1 MAFLMTFCETGKY
14 VGFRMTEHSVKPCS
28 YTGQGAMLLSPS
40 QGMKP
45 RPSEGKHVSYAG
57 WSHSLRFC
65 TSQLKTTLSVLSTSQ
80 LRKRVLR
87 SA

>member
-1 MAFLMTFCETGKY
+1 
-14 VGFRMTEHSVKPCS
+14 
-28 YTGQGAMLLSPS
+28 MLLSPS

-45 RPSEGKHVSYAG
+45 RPSEGKHVYYAG
-57 WSHSLRFC
+57 WSRSLRLC

-80 LRKRVLR
+80 LRKRVLS